1 MQVFIG
7 VSLFNFVFR
16 LRAYTDF
23 TEGLDQ
29 IDTLS
34 DNNVERSSD
43 QLNFWEDPD
52 SESYTVI
59 KPDINTTC
67 ESISCVTSSGW
78 RTAVCLDM
86 RLVNMSAGDLSG
98 VRRVEQDS
106 TPSKGR
112 VHLILSYCNLVG

>member
-1 MQVFIG
+1 METF
-7 VSLFNFVFR
+7 
-16 LRAYTDF
+16 
-23 TEGLDQ
+23 
-29 IDTLS
+29 S
-34 DNNVERSSD
+34 DKDIEAPGD
-43 QLNFWEDPD
+43 FWED
-52 SESYTVI
+52 SESVSYTVI
-59 KPDINTTC
+59 RPDTNTTC